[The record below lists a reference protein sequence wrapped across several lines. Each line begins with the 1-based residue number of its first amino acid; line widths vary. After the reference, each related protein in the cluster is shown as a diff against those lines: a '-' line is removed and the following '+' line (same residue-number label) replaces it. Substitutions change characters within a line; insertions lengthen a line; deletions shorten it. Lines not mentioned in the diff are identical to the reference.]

1 MGLEELTKKEQI
13 INFARHDPFLK
24 ISDIAE
30 NVDTTPRYVRT
41 ILSEANISLME
52 LREKY
57 ARNMEQRLAG
67 EKSDLQQATIKLLE
81 KDKDFEAGEIN
92 IKKIDDLEFN
102 DLVRTKPDE
111 MLYKII
117 QEKLVDNQVYGWQE
131 IITYLS
137 SDINQDRLTHLN
149 SLYELFGDKGINNVK
164 FRNNI
169 IKVEQANSILERRLD
184 FNGKQNLVM
193 KSQRIILIDKLPI
206 GIENYY
212 FDANSIQ
219 LIFPGELVV

>member
-41 ILSEANISLME
+41 ILSEANISLMA

-57 ARNMEQRLAG
+57 ARNMEQRLAR

-81 KDKDFEAGEIN
+81 KDKDFEAGEISIN
-92 IKKIDDLEFN
+92 QIEDIDFN
-102 DLVRTKPDE
+102 DLVRTKPKE
-111 MLYKII
+111 KLYKII
-117 QEKLVDNQVYGWQE
+117 QEKLVDNKVYGWQE

-137 SDINQDRLTHLN
+137 PGINKERLAHLN

-169 IKVEQANSILERRLD
+169 IQVEEANPILENRLN
-184 FNGKQNLVM
+184 FNGKKSLVM

-219 LIFPGELVV
+219 LVFPGELVV

>member
-24 ISDIAE
+24 INDIAE

-67 EKSDLQQATIKLLE
+67 DRSDFQQATIKLLE

-92 IKKIDDLEFN
+92 IKEIDNLEFN
-102 DLVRTKPDE
+102 DLVKTKADE
-111 MLYKII
+111 ELYKIV
-117 QEKLVDNQVYGWQE
+117 QEKLVESQVCGWQE

-137 SDINQDRLTHLN
+137 SGINGERLANLN
-149 SLYELFGDKGINNVK
+149 SLYELFGDKGINNLK
-164 FRNNI
+164 FRNNVI
-169 IKVEQANSILERRLD
+169 QVEEANPVLEERLD
-184 FNGKQNLVM
+184 FRGEYNLVM
-193 KSQRIILIDKLPI
+193 KSQRIILIDKMPI

-219 LIFPGELVV
+219 LVFPGELVV